1 MDRLE
6 FDKHLG
12 YASPKEMASH
22 FTNNAAVFDMISW
35 NDLNVS
41 VTLNPE
47 DINELILVPI
57 GNSNCSDLVKKLISC
72 KTRIHGRSFEF
83 NIKEVNDTSVIVTL
97 DEY

>member
-22 FTNNAAVFDMISW
+22 FTNNAAAFDMISW
-35 NDLNVS
+35 NELSVS

-47 DINELILVPI
+47 DITELIITPTD
-57 GNSNCSDLVKKLISC
+57 NSSCAVLAERLIHC
-72 KTRIHGRSFEF
+72 KTRVHGKSFEF
-83 NIKEVNDTSVIVTL
+83 NIRKINDKHIIASLV
-97 DEY
+97 EY